1 MFKQNGVLIF
11 VVPDCTSHIKEK
23 DLSMCMHQH
32 LNYFSKTSMEYL
44 LYLTGFD
51 EVEVTISNKT
61 GTLHCFAKNDQRFNL
76 QKENLLNELKIK
88 TKNESKSFFDKV
100 SSSYK
105 NVSKF
110 LYKFMEENKDI
121 KIGFYPP
128 LRAIPYISSIL
139 CFGEDNLFFI
149 DDNKKVQGRYICD
162 IPIKIISREEAA
174 LKGVNN
180 FVICSKPFKKIMEE
194 NIKK

>member
-1 MFKQNGVLIF
+1 
-11 VVPDCTSHIKEK
+11 
-23 DLSMCMHQH
+23 
-32 LNYFSKTSMEYL
+32 MEYL
-44 LYLTGFD
+44 LSTGFD

-61 GTLHCFAKNDQRFNL
+61 GTLHCFAKKTIKDL
-76 QKENLLNELKIK
+76 ISKKENLLNELKIK

-128 LRAIPYISSIL
+128 LRAIHIL
-139 CFGEDNLFFI
+139 VVFYVLE
-149 DDNKKVQGRYICD
+149 
-162 IPIKIISREEAA
+162 KIIC
-174 LKGVNN
+174 
-180 FVICSKPFKKIMEE
+180 FY
-194 NIKK
+194 